1 MEERFIAQLKEVLEI
16 EDRELNLSDVFRD
29 YPEWNSLNFLSLISM
44 IDEEYDVIIE
54 GKEFK
59 TLQTVGD
66 IINAIEKKQ
75 NI

>member
-1 MEERFIAQLKEVLEI
+1 MEEHFIAQLKEVLEI
-16 EDRELNLSDVFRD
+16 ENRELNLSDIFRD

-66 IINAIEKKQ
+66 IISAIEKKR
-75 NI
+75 NV